1 MTKRTTSTSKPLC
14 DALNERTGG
23 FGEQRHVHPV
33 VPEGLLTRLIVRF
46 FLFRHKVLPVNRRE
60 LIQAAG
66 FVAAAA
72 VTTQALAQ
80 SKPHDHSRHTGNVN
94 LALINAVSHAVVA
107 GQACFQHCV
116 EQLAK
121 GSKDMAACAMNV
133 QQMLTTCDTL
143 QKLASY
149 NSTHLKKMARVAHD
163 VCVDC
168 EKECRK
174 HEKMHAQCQA
184 TADACAE
191 VVKET
196 KKLAI

>member
-1 MTKRTTSTSKPLC
+1 M
-14 DALNERTGG
+14 
-23 FGEQRHVHPV
+23 
-33 VPEGLLTRLIVRF
+33 
-46 FLFRHKVLPVNRRE
+46 NRRE
-60 LIQAAG
+60 LMQAAG
-66 FVAAAA
+66 LVATAA
-72 VTTQALAQ
+72 VATQAFAQ
-80 SKPHDHSRHTGNVN
+80 KHDHSRHTGNVN
-94 LALINAVSHAVVA
+94 IALINAVSHGIVA
-107 GQACFQHCV
+107 GQACFQHCL
-116 EQLAK
+116 ELLGK

-149 NSTHLKKMARVAHD
+149 NSPHLKKMARVAHD

-174 HEKMHAQCQA
+174 HEKMHAQCQT

-191 VVKET
+191 IVKEA